1 MKESF
6 TAPFSTIIYMKPTNL
21 SKTKSAL
28 RTSGAITG
36 NFGKAKVKSGSTL
49 NDVPANKRDSLGNFP
64 TRAEYAA
71 RLRAAYRA
79 TSDHK
84 LQAFILKELG
94 KIEQSSIKHGVR
106 VMTSPQGPHCDIQNH
121 FIKPFN

>member
-1 MKESF
+1 ME
-6 TAPFSTIIYMKPTNL
+6 PTNL

-71 RLRAAYRA
+71 RLRVAYNA
-79 TSDHK
+79 TSDQR

-94 KIEQSSIKHGVR
+94 KIETSSINHGER
-106 VMTSPQGPHCDIQNH
+106 MLTSPQGPHCDIQNH
-121 FIKPFN
+121 FIKSYN

>member
-1 MKESF
+1 MES
-6 TAPFSTIIYMKPTNL
+6 TNL
-21 SKTKSAL
+21 SKTKPAL
-28 RTSGAITG
+28 RTSGAVTG

-64 TRAEYAA
+64 RVDEYAD
-71 RLRAAYRA
+71 RLRDAYSK

-84 LQAFILKELG
+84 LRSFILAELG
-94 KIEQSSIKHGVR
+94 KINRTRIDVEERDSK
-106 VMTSPQGPHCDIQNH
+106 PQGPYCSLSNH

>member
-1 MKESF
+1 ME
-6 TAPFSTIIYMKPTNL
+6 PTNL

-49 NDVPANKRDSLGNFP
+49 NDVPANRRDSLGNFP

-71 RLRAAYRA
+71 RLRVAYHA
-79 TSDHK
+79 TSDQK

-94 KIEQSSIKHGVR
+94 KIEQASIKHGER
-106 VMTSPQGPHCDIQNH
+106 ALTLPRGPHCDISNH

>member
-1 MKESF
+1 
-6 TAPFSTIIYMKPTNL
+6 MKPTNL

-71 RLRAAYRA
+71 RLRVAYNA
-79 TSDHK
+79 TSDQK

-94 KIEQSSIKHGVR
+94 KIETSSINHGER
-106 VMTSPQGPHCDIQNH
+106 TTTSPQGPHCDIQNH
-121 FIKPFN
+121 FIKSYN

>member
-1 MKESF
+1 MEQ
-6 TAPFSTIIYMKPTNL
+6 TNL
-21 SKTKSAL
+21 SKTKSAF

-71 RLRAAYRA
+71 RLRVAYHA
-79 TSDHK
+79 TSDQK

-94 KIEQSSIKHGVR
+94 KIEQASIKHGER
-106 VMTSPQGPHCDIQNH
+106 TTTPPQGPHCDILNH